1 MTISVNSI
9 ISRAQILIQDTTGVR
24 WPTTELLDWVND
36 GQREVCL
43 FKPSV
48 GAKNE
53 SLALVSG
60 TKQAIPSSGLGLLRI
75 VRNMTSAGAGAR
87 AVRIIDREVL
97 DTQLPDWHSETPVA
111 NVKHYMFDDLDPT
124 NYYVYPPNNSNG
136 HLEVIYAATP
146 LVVAAGGNISI
157 PDVYANGLLDYVLFR
172 AYGKDSDH
180 AGNAERSGYHYQLFT
195 TSLGMKTQADSFSS
209 PNLQDATT
217 QIA

>member
-1 MTISVNSI
+1 MTVSVNSI
-9 ISRAQILIQDTTGVR
+9 IDRAQVLIQDTTGVR
-24 WPTTELLDWVND
+24 WPTAELLDWIND

-53 SLALVSG
+53 TSALASG
-60 TKQAIPSSGLGLLRI
+60 TKQSIPSSGLGLLRI
-75 VRNMTSAGAGAR
+75 VRNMTSTGDGAR

-97 DTQLPDWHSETPVA
+97 DTQLPDWHSETAVA
-111 NVKHYMFDDLDPT
+111 DVKHYMFDDLDPT
-124 NYYVYPPNNSNG
+124 NYYVYPPNDGNG
-136 HLEVIYAATP
+136 HLEIIYAATP
-146 LVVAAGGNISI
+146 LAVSTGGNISI

-180 AGNAERSGYHYQLFT
+180 AGNAQRSGQHYQLFT
-195 TSLGMKTQADSFSS
+195 TSLGMKTQADGFSS
-209 PNLQDATT
+209 PNVQAGAT

>member
-1 MTISVNSI
+1 MTVPVDSI
-9 ISRAQILIQDTTGVR
+9 INRAQVLIQDTTGVR
-24 WPTTELLDWVND
+24 WPTAELLDWIND

-53 SLALVSG
+53 TLTLSSG
-60 TKQAIPSSGLGLLRI
+60 TKQSIPASGLGLLRI
-75 VRNMTSAGAGAR
+75 VRNMSASGGGAR

-97 DTQLPDWHSETPVA
+97 DTQLPDWHSETATA

-124 NYYVYPPNNSNG
+124 NYYVYPPNTG
-136 HLEVIYAATP
+136 GGYLEVIYAATP
-146 LVVAAGGNISI
+146 TPVTSGGDISI

-180 AGNAERSGYHYQLFT
+180 AGNAQRSGQHYQLFT
-195 TSLGMKTQADSFSS
+195 TSLGMKTQADGFSS
-209 PNLQDATT
+209 PNVQTEAT
-217 QIA
+217 QIV